1 MTIGYLNAFHLLDL
15 SVALFRLFLFL
26 VHVCFRKRQRFEM
39 LAFSDQRNARQPS
52 FHSPTTRGQW
62 GVFNDYSQRS
72 AAHQGHFGEAQ
83 YKSKFPSENKKQRKE
98 RQKQMKAA
106 VKEQQSMFVSPVSKA
121 SSSKDEQ
128 YITPTKIG
136 PDEAE
141 TVSAMNSLIRKKSV
155 LNGIIWQY
163 INETTGVI
171 ELSIHEK
178 SLFGK
183 SKQLPFWIGPS
194 RADCGLY
201 GTFLDI
207 LVETHFFNFPESR
220 LQGTF
225 LRLQKP
231 RLIPTLPYPNLT

>member
-1 MTIGYLNAFHLLDL
+1 
-15 SVALFRLFLFL
+15 
-26 VHVCFRKRQRFEM
+26 
-39 LAFSDQRNARQPS
+39 
-52 FHSPTTRGQW
+52 
-62 GVFNDYSQRS
+62 
-72 AAHQGHFGEAQ
+72 
-83 YKSKFPSENKKQRKE
+83 
-98 RQKQMKAA
+98 MKAA

-183 SKQLPFWIGPS
+183 SKQLSFWIGPS

-207 LVETHFFNFPESR
+207 LVEAHFFDFPESR

-231 RLIPTLPYPNLT
+231 RLIPNLVSVSEASFSMTPQTHDRTLLLRMLRVEEVGSFGYSKRCENLTLSQAGVDHILSMCNFTEC